1 MSESILSINLK
12 KFRRENNLTQQEL
25 AEMLDVSDKS
35 ISKWELGHTYPSK
48 KNMINIANVLN
59 ISVEL
64 LLLEELTEENQNT
77 KKLSKNKLISLLV
90 IGCLLF
96 ISLNIYYGINLI
108 KEKDNQIQ
116 KLQNKA
122 SKQNE
127 LLNRTYSYKI
137 VVLLEP
143 NTSEETITEW
153 ENLLKNQ
160 YRISKFQL
168 LPNKLA
174 QDIMIDFTVQAKNN
188 DEMNIIFKEIKESA
202 PNLKNI
208 ESFYL

>member
-12 KFRRENNLTQQEL
+12 KFRKENNLTQQEL

-48 KNMINIANVLN
+48 KNMINIANILN
-59 ISVEL
+59 ISIEL

-90 IGCLLF
+90 IGCFLF

-116 KLQNKA
+116 KLQDKV

-127 LLNRTYSYKI
+127 LLNKTYSYKI
-137 VVLLEP
+137 VVVLES
-143 NTSEETITEW
+143 NTSDETITEW

-168 LPNKLA
+168 LPNKLT

-188 DEMNIIFKEIKESA
+188 DEMNIIFKEIKKSA

>member
-90 IGCLLF
+90 IGC
-96 ISLNIYYGINLI
+96 GC
-108 KEKDNQIQ
+108 
-116 KLQNKA
+116 
-122 SKQNE
+122 
-127 LLNRTYSYKI
+127 
-137 VVLLEP
+137 V
-143 NTSEETITEW
+143 
-153 ENLLKNQ
+153 KN
-160 YRISKFQL
+160 Y
-168 LPNKLA
+168 
-174 QDIMIDFTVQAKNN
+174 V
-188 DEMNIIFKEIKESA
+188 
-202 PNLKNI
+202 
-208 ESFYL
+208 

>member
-12 KFRRENNLTQQEL
+12 KFRKENNLTQQEL

-48 KNMINIANVLN
+48 KNMINIANTLN
-59 ISVEL
+59 ISIEL

-90 IGCLLF
+90 IGCFLF

-116 KLQNKA
+116 KLQDKV

-127 LLNRTYSYKI
+127 LLNKTYSYKI
-137 VVLLEP
+137 VVVLES
-143 NTSEETITEW
+143 NTSDETITEW

-160 YRISKFQL
+160 YKISRFQF
-168 LPNKLA
+168 LPNELT
-174 QDIMIDFTVQAKNN
+174 QDIIIDFTVQSKDN